1 MRTYSSAYWNKIP
14 AVMAGAVIA
23 MIPTIIIYL
32 VAQKYFV
39 EGIAT
44 SGMKL

>member
-1 MRTYSSAYWNKIP
+1 
-14 AVMAGAVIA
+14 MAGSIVAL
-23 MIPTIIIYL
+23 IPTLIIYI
-32 VAQKYFV
+32 VAQKYFI